1 MSMAPVIR
9 EPLAPSAVAELLGTA
24 ATIIR
29 AELSALPAE
38 VLTWLT
44 ALTQIAS

>member
-1 MSMAPVIR
+1 
-9 EPLAPSAVAELLGTA
+9 VAELLGAA

-38 VLTWLT
+38 VLTGTRPAVSGARRKWLVT
-44 ALTQIAS
+44 